1 MGELDAP
8 SGRRARNKG
17 ARFLRCEGGSATVE
31 VVLWLP
37 FFLLLIALIADASF
51 LFNRQAQMMRAVQ
64 DVNRAYAVGR
74 LTTPQEVETALMEFY
89 SPVSPRVQADSEFD
103 LNIAG
108 GVIRTTLS
116 IPASDVVSLGLIANL
131 TNFNLSVS
139 AHQFREF

>member
-1 MGELDAP
+1 MDQVKAQRASRQP
-8 SGRRARNKG
+8 GRRE
-17 ARFLRCEGGSATVE
+17 RFSTCEGGSATVE

-74 LTTPQEVETALMEFY
+74 LETPEEVRTALIDFY
-89 SPVSPRVQADSEFD
+89 GSVSPRVQAESELD
-103 LNIAG
+103 LNVAG

-116 IPASDVVSLGLIANL
+116 IPARDVVSLGLIGNL
-131 TNFNLSVS
+131 TNFNLTVS